1 MSDNSDLNEDEISNN
16 SQQENIE
23 EQNEENEE
31 EQEQNENIEEEE
43 DINEEYINEGNYN
56 NDELTVEELHEKIKR
71 SGVLYMSRVPIGMKI
86 IDIRKLLDDYGIQRC
101 YFVPYKKKLHN
112 VDGKRVQAY
121 KEGWIEFEDKIY
133 AKLAEYQLNGK
144 PIGGN
149 KKCIYRDELWN
160 LKYLHKFKWN
170 DLVESMT
177 MERKIQEKKLKM
189 EIAQSKREN
198 DFIIKNY
205 EKSKKY
211 LNKKREMEK
220 DNNNEDIEN
229 KEKEKN
235 DNNNK
240 KIKNIEGKE
249 FNKKDYSKYKQKK
262 LVD

>member
-1 MSDNSDLNEDEISNN
+1 MSDKSESNEEIPSENSEKDNNEA
-16 SQQENIE
+16 
-23 EQNEENEE
+23 QNEENEE
-31 EQEQNENIEEEE
+31 DENQLIE
-43 DINEEYINEGNYN
+43 DINEKYKYMNET
-56 NDELTVEELHEKIKR
+56 NDELTVEELREKIRR
-71 SGVLYMSRVPIGMKI
+71 SGVLYMSRVSIGMRI

-101 YFVPYKKKLHN
+101 YFVPYKKKLQN

-177 MERKIQEKKLKM
+177 LEKKIQEKELKI

-211 LNKKREMEK
+211 LNKKREMENEDNDNK
-220 DNNNEDIEN
+220 DKDDVKNNNDNNIN
-229 KEKEKN
+229 KEK
-235 DNNNK
+235 K
-240 KIKNIEGKE
+240 KIKNKE
-249 FNKKDYSKYKQKK
+249 FNKKENNKYKQKK
-262 LVD
+262 LVE

>member
-1 MSDNSDLNEDEISNN
+1 MSDKSESREELLSDDSKKDNN
-16 SQQENIE
+16 E
-23 EQNEENEE
+23 EQNEEKEE
-31 EQEQNENIEEEE
+31 DENQLIE
-43 DINEEYINEGNYN
+43 DINEKYKYMNQK
-56 NDELTVEELHEKIKR
+56 NDELTVEELREKIRR

-86 IDIRKLLDDYGIQRC
+86 IDIRKKLDNYGIQRC
-101 YFVPYKKKLHN
+101 YFVPLKKKLKN

-177 MERKIQEKKLKM
+177 LEKKIQEKELKI

-211 LNKKREMEK
+211 LNKKREMENEEQENK
-220 DNNNEDIEN
+220 DINDINNN
-229 KEKEKN
+229 KEK
-235 DNNNK
+235 K
-240 KIKNIEGKE
+240 KIKNKE
-249 FNKKDYSKYKQKK
+249 NNKYKQKK
-262 LVD
+262 LVE

>member
-1 MSDNSDLNEDEISNN
+1 MSDKSESNEEIPSENSEKDNNEA
-16 SQQENIE
+16 
-23 EQNEENEE
+23 QNEENEE
-31 EQEQNENIEEEE
+31 DENQLIE
-43 DINEEYINEGNYN
+43 DINEKYKYMNET
-56 NDELTVEELHEKIKR
+56 NDELTVEELREKIRR
-71 SGVLYMSRVPIGMKI
+71 SGVLYMSRVPIGMRI

-101 YFVPYKKKLHN
+101 YFVPYKKKLQN

-177 MERKIQEKKLKM
+177 LEKKIQEKELKI

-211 LNKKREMEK
+211 LNQKREMENENEENKDK
-220 DNNNEDIEN
+220 DNINNN
-229 KEKEKN
+229 KEK
-235 DNNNK
+235 K
-240 KIKNIEGKE
+240 KIKNKE
-249 FNKKDYSKYKQKK
+249 NNKYKQKK
-262 LVD
+262 LVE

>member
-1 MSDNSDLNEDEISNN
+1 MSDKSESNEEIPSENSKKDNNEA
-16 SQQENIE
+16 
-23 EQNEENEE
+23 QNEENEE
-31 EQEQNENIEEEE
+31 DENQLIE
-43 DINEEYINEGNYN
+43 DINEKYKYMNET
-56 NDELTVEELHEKIKR
+56 NDELTVEELREKIRR
-71 SGVLYMSRVPIGMKI
+71 SGVLYMSRVPIGMRI

-101 YFVPYKKKLHN
+101 YFVPYKKKLQN
-112 VDGKRVQAY
+112 VDGRRVQAY

-177 MERKIQEKKLKM
+177 LEKKIQEKELKI

-198 DFIIKNY
+198 DFIIKSY

-211 LNKKREMEK
+211 LNKKREMENEDNDNK
-220 DNNNEDIEN
+220 DKDDVKNNNDNNIN
-229 KEKEKN
+229 KEK
-235 DNNNK
+235 K
-240 KIKNIEGKE
+240 KIKNKE
-249 FNKKDYSKYKQKK
+249 FNKKENNKYKQKK
-262 LVD
+262 LVE

>member
-1 MSDNSDLNEDEISNN
+1 MSDKSESNEEIPSENSKKDNNEA
-16 SQQENIE
+16 
-23 EQNEENEE
+23 QNEENEE
-31 EQEQNENIEEEE
+31 DENQLIE
-43 DINEEYINEGNYN
+43 DINEKYKYMNET
-56 NDELTVEELHEKIKR
+56 NDELTVEELREKIRR
-71 SGVLYMSRVPIGMKI
+71 SGVLYMSRVPIGMRI

-101 YFVPYKKKLHN
+101 YFVPYKKKLQN
-112 VDGKRVQAY
+112 VDGRRVQAY

-177 MERKIQEKKLKM
+177 LEKKIQEKELKI

-211 LNKKREMEK
+211 LNKKREMENEDNDNK
-220 DNNNEDIEN
+220 DKDDVKNNNDNNIN
-229 KEKEKN
+229 KEK
-235 DNNNK
+235 K
-240 KIKNIEGKE
+240 KIKNKE
-249 FNKKDYSKYKQKK
+249 FNKKENNKYKQKK
-262 LVD
+262 LVE

>member
-1 MSDNSDLNEDEISNN
+1 MSEKSESNEEIPSDNSKKDNN
-16 SQQENIE
+16 E
-23 EQNEENEE
+23 EQNEEKEE
-31 EQEQNENIEEEE
+31 DENQLIEE
-43 DINEEYINEGNYN
+43 INEDYKYMNQT
-56 NDELTVEELHEKIKR
+56 NDELTVEELREKIRR

-86 IDIRKLLDDYGIQRC
+86 IDIRKLLNDYGIQRC
-101 YFVPYKKKLHN
+101 YFIPFKKKLQN
-112 VDGKRVQAY
+112 IDGKRVQAY

-177 MERKIQEKKLKM
+177 LEKKIQEKKLKI

-211 LNKKREMEK
+211 LNKKREEEENK
-220 DNNNEDIEN
+220 DKDKDDINNNN
-229 KEKEKN
+229 KEK
-235 DNNNK
+235 K
-240 KIKNIEGKE
+240 KIKNKE
-249 FNKKDYSKYKQKK
+249 NKENNKYKQKK
-262 LVD
+262 LVE

>member
-1 MSDNSDLNEDEISNN
+1 MSDNSESNKDAISNN
-16 SQQENIE
+16 SKNDDNNNE
-23 EQNEENEE
+23 EQNEDKEE
-31 EQEQNENIEEEE
+31 EQSENIE
-43 DINEEYINEGNYN
+43 DIDKEFINQP
-56 NDELTVEELHEKIKR
+56 NDELTVEELHEKIRR

-86 IDIRKLLDDYGIQRC
+86 IDIRKLLDDYGIERC
-101 YFVPYKKKLHN
+101 YFVPYKKKLQN

-121 KEGWIEFEDKIY
+121 KEGWIEFEDKLY

-177 MERKIQEKKLKM
+177 MEKKIQEKQLKM

-211 LNKKREMEK
+211 LNKKREIENNDNKESEEEK
-220 DNNNEDIEN
+220 DIKKN
-229 KEKEKN
+229 KL
-235 DNNNK
+235 
-240 KIKNIEGKE
+240 KE
-249 FNKKDYSKYKQKK
+249 FDKKDYSKYKQKK
-262 LVD
+262 LID

>member
-1 MSDNSDLNEDEISNN
+1 MSDKSESNEEIPSENSEKDNNEARD
-16 SQQENIE
+16 
-23 EQNEENEE
+23 EENEE
-31 EQEQNENIEEEE
+31 DENQLIE
-43 DINEEYINEGNYN
+43 DINEKYKYMNET
-56 NDELTVEELHEKIKR
+56 NDELTVEELREKIRR
-71 SGVLYMSRVPIGMKI
+71 SGVLYMSRVPIGMRI

-101 YFVPYKKKLHN
+101 YFVPYKKKLQN

-177 MERKIQEKKLKM
+177 LEKKIQEKELKI

-211 LNKKREMEK
+211 LNKKREMENEDNDNK
-220 DNNNEDIEN
+220 DKDDVKNNNDNNIN
-229 KEKEKN
+229 KEK
-235 DNNNK
+235 K
-240 KIKNIEGKE
+240 KIKNKE
-249 FNKKDYSKYKQKK
+249 FNKKENNKYKQKK
-262 LVD
+262 LVE

>member
-1 MSDNSDLNEDEISNN
+1 MSDKSESNEEIPSENSEKDNNEA
-16 SQQENIE
+16 
-23 EQNEENEE
+23 QNEENEE
-31 EQEQNENIEEEE
+31 DENQLIE
-43 DINEEYINEGNYN
+43 DINEKYKYMNET
-56 NDELTVEELHEKIKR
+56 NDELTVEELREKIRR
-71 SGVLYMSRVPIGMKI
+71 SGVLYMSRVPIGMRI

-101 YFVPYKKKLHN
+101 YFVPYKKKLQN

-177 MERKIQEKKLKM
+177 LEKKIQEKELKI

-211 LNKKREMEK
+211 LNKKREMENEDNDNK
-220 DNNNEDIEN
+220 DKDDVNNNNDNNIN
-229 KEKEKN
+229 KEK
-235 DNNNK
+235 K
-240 KIKNIEGKE
+240 KIKNKE
-249 FNKKDYSKYKQKK
+249 FNKKENNKYKQKK
-262 LVD
+262 LVE

>member
-1 MSDNSDLNEDEISNN
+1 MSDKSESSENDISEN
-16 SQQENIE
+16 SQKEKSQNESEEENDNNNNEELEKQEENIG
-23 EQNEENEE
+23 
-31 EQEQNENIEEEE
+31 
-43 DINEEYINEGNYN
+43 DINEEYTDNEN
-56 NDELTVEELHEKIKR
+56 NELTVEELREKIRR

-86 IDIRKLLDDYGIQRC
+86 SDIRRLLDDYGIQRC
-101 YFVPYKKKLHN
+101 YFVPFKKKLHN

-121 KEGWIEFEDKIY
+121 KEGWIEFDDKIY

-170 DLVESMT
+170 DLVEEMT

-211 LNKKREMEK
+211 LNKKKEKELEK
-220 DNNNEDIEN
+220 DDNKDDENNEDDEGNNNN
-229 KEKEKN
+229 KEKKN
-235 DNNNK
+235 KNK
-240 KIKNIEGKE
+240 DFKDKNY
-249 FNKKDYSKYKQKK
+249 NKYKQKK

>member
-1 MSDNSDLNEDEISNN
+1 MSEKSESNEEIPSDNSKKDNN
-16 SQQENIE
+16 E
-23 EQNEENEE
+23 EQNEEKEE
-31 EQEQNENIEEEE
+31 DENQLIEEINENYKYM
-43 DINEEYINEGNYN
+43 NQT
-56 NDELTVEELHEKIKR
+56 NDELTVEELREKIRR

-86 IDIRKLLDDYGIQRC
+86 IDIRKLLNDYGIQRC
-101 YFVPYKKKLHN
+101 YFIPFKKKLQN

-177 MERKIQEKKLKM
+177 LEKKIQEKKLKI

-211 LNKKREMEK
+211 LNKKREEEENK
-220 DNNNEDIEN
+220 DKDKDDINNNN
-229 KEKEKN
+229 KEK
-235 DNNNK
+235 K
-240 KIKNIEGKE
+240 KIKNKE
-249 FNKKDYSKYKQKK
+249 NKENNKYKQKK
-262 LVD
+262 

>member
-1 MSDNSDLNEDEISNN
+1 MSDNSDNSESNKDAISNN
-16 SQQENIE
+16 SKNDDNNNE
-23 EQNEENEE
+23 EQNEDKEE
-31 EQEQNENIEEEE
+31 EQSENIE
-43 DINEEYINEGNYN
+43 DIDKEFINQP
-56 NDELTVEELHEKIKR
+56 NDELTVEELHEKIRR

-86 IDIRKLLDDYGIQRC
+86 IDIRKLLDDYGIERC
-101 YFVPYKKKLHN
+101 YFVPYKKKLQN

-121 KEGWIEFEDKIY
+121 KEGWIEFEDKLY

-177 MERKIQEKKLKM
+177 MEKKIQEKQLKM

-211 LNKKREMEK
+211 LNKKREMENS
-220 DNNNEDIEN
+220 DN
-229 KEKEKN
+229 KESEEEK
-235 DNNNK
+235 DIKKNK
-240 KIKNIEGKE
+240 LKE
-249 FNKKDYSKYKQKK
+249 FDKKDYSKYKQKK
-262 LVD
+262 LID

>member
-1 MSDNSDLNEDEISNN
+1 MSDKSESNEEIPSENSEKDNNEA
-16 SQQENIE
+16 
-23 EQNEENEE
+23 QNEENEE
-31 EQEQNENIEEEE
+31 DENQLIE
-43 DINEEYINEGNYN
+43 DINEKYKYMNET
-56 NDELTVEELHEKIKR
+56 NDELTVEELREKIRR
-71 SGVLYMSRVPIGMKI
+71 SGVLYMSRVPIGMRI

-101 YFVPYKKKLHN
+101 YFVPYKKKLQN
-112 VDGKRVQAY
+112 VDGKRVQAF

-177 MERKIQEKKLKM
+177 LEKKIQEKELKI

-211 LNKKREMEK
+211 LNKKREMENEDNDNK
-220 DNNNEDIEN
+220 DKDDVKNNNDNNIN
-229 KEKEKN
+229 KEK
-235 DNNNK
+235 K
-240 KIKNIEGKE
+240 KIKNKE
-249 FNKKDYSKYKQKK
+249 FNKKENNKYKQKK
-262 LVD
+262 LVE

>member
-1 MSDNSDLNEDEISNN
+1 MSDKSESNEEIPSENSEKDNNEA
-16 SQQENIE
+16 
-23 EQNEENEE
+23 QNEENEE
-31 EQEQNENIEEEE
+31 DENQLIE
-43 DINEEYINEGNYN
+43 DINEKYKYMNET
-56 NDELTVEELHEKIKR
+56 NDELTVEELREKIRR
-71 SGVLYMSRVPIGMKI
+71 SGVLYMSRVPIGMRI

-101 YFVPYKKKLHN
+101 YFVPYKKKLQN

-177 MERKIQEKKLKM
+177 LEKKIQEKELKI

-211 LNKKREMEK
+211 LNKKREMENEDNDNK
-220 DNNNEDIEN
+220 DKDDVKNNNDNNIN
-229 KEKEKN
+229 KEK
-235 DNNNK
+235 K
-240 KIKNIEGKE
+240 KIKNKE
-249 FNKKDYSKYKQKK
+249 FNKKENNKYKQKK
-262 LVD
+262 LVE

>member
-1 MSDNSDLNEDEISNN
+1 MSENYNNSYSQENNNSNN
-16 SQQENIE
+16 SNNSEEKNNQPEN
-23 EQNEENEE
+23 N
-31 EQEQNENIEEEE
+31 NENNV
-43 DINEEYINEGNYN
+43 DINEIDIKNE
-56 NDELTVEELHEKIKR
+56 NDELTVQELREKIKR

-86 IDIRKLLDDYGIQRC
+86 IDIRRLLEDYGIQRC
-101 YFVPYKKKLHN
+101 YFIPLKKKLKN

-121 KEGWIEFEDKIY
+121 KEGWIEFEDKLY
-133 AKLAEYQLNGK
+133 AKLAEYELNGK

-177 MERKIQEKKLKM
+177 LEKKIQEKKLKM
-189 EIAQSKREN
+189 EIKQGDREN
-198 DFIIKNY
+198 NFIVKNY

-240 KIKNIEGKE
+240 EINI
-249 FNKKDYSKYKQKK
+249 
-262 LVD
+262 L

>member
-1 MSDNSDLNEDEISNN
+1 MSDKSESREELPSDDSKKDNN
-16 SQQENIE
+16 E
-23 EQNEENEE
+23 EQNEEKEE
-31 EQEQNENIEEEE
+31 DENQLIE
-43 DINEEYINEGNYN
+43 DINEKYKYMNQK
-56 NDELTVEELHEKIKR
+56 NDELTVEELREKIRR

-86 IDIRKLLDDYGIQRC
+86 IDIRKKLDNYGIQRC
-101 YFVPYKKKLHN
+101 YFVPLKKKLKN

-177 MERKIQEKKLKM
+177 LEKKIQEKELKI

-211 LNKKREMEK
+211 LNKKREMENEEQENK
-220 DNNNEDIEN
+220 DKNDINNN
-229 KEKEKN
+229 KEK
-235 DNNNK
+235 K
-240 KIKNIEGKE
+240 KIKNKE
-249 FNKKDYSKYKQKK
+249 NNKYKQKK
-262 LVD
+262 LVE

>member
-1 MSDNSDLNEDEISNN
+1 MSDKSESREELPSDDSQKDNN
-16 SQQENIE
+16 K
-23 EQNEENEE
+23 EQNEEKEE
-31 EQEQNENIEEEE
+31 DENQLIE
-43 DINEEYINEGNYN
+43 DINEKYKYMNQK
-56 NDELTVEELHEKIKR
+56 NDELTVEELREKIRR

-86 IDIRKLLDDYGIQRC
+86 IDIRKKLDNYGIQRC
-101 YFVPYKKKLHN
+101 YFVPLKKKLKN

-177 MERKIQEKKLKM
+177 LEKKIQEKELKI

-211 LNKKREMEK
+211 LNQKREMENENEENKDK
-220 DNNNEDIEN
+220 DNINNN
-229 KEKEKN
+229 KEK
-235 DNNNK
+235 K
-240 KIKNIEGKE
+240 KIKNKE
-249 FNKKDYSKYKQKK
+249 NNKYKQKK
-262 LVD
+262 LVE

>member
-1 MSDNSDLNEDEISNN
+1 MSDNSDNSESNKDAISNN
-16 SQQENIE
+16 SKNDDNNNEKQNEDKEEEQSENIE
-23 EQNEENEE
+23 
-31 EQEQNENIEEEE
+31 
-43 DINEEYINEGNYN
+43 DIDKEFINQP
-56 NDELTVEELHEKIKR
+56 NDELTVEELHEKIRR

-86 IDIRKLLDDYGIQRC
+86 IDIRKLLDDYGIERC
-101 YFVPYKKKLHN
+101 YFVPYKKKLQN

-121 KEGWIEFEDKIY
+121 KEGWIEFEDKLY

-170 DLVESMT
+170 DLMENIT
-177 MERKIQEKKLKM
+177 MEKKIQEKKLKI

-211 LNKKREMEK
+211 LNKKTQNA
-220 DNNNEDIEN
+220 DNENENGEEE
-229 KEKEKN
+229 KEKEEK
-235 DNNNK
+235 DK
-240 KIKNIEGKE
+240 AIKNSEKE
-249 FNKKDYSKYKQKK
+249 FSKKDFTKYKQKK
-262 LVD
+262 LIK

>member
-133 AKLAEYQLNGK
+133 AKLAEYQF
-144 PIGGN
+144 
-149 KKCIYRDELWN
+149 WN

-235 DNNNK
+235 DNKNK

>member
-1 MSDNSDLNEDEISNN
+1 MSDKSESTEEIPSENSEKDNNEA
-16 SQQENIE
+16 
-23 EQNEENEE
+23 QNEENEE
-31 EQEQNENIEEEE
+31 DENQLIE
-43 DINEEYINEGNYN
+43 DINEKYKYMNES
-56 NDELTVEELHEKIKR
+56 NDELTVEELREKIRR
-71 SGVLYMSRVPIGMKI
+71 SGVLYMSRVPIGMRI

-101 YFVPYKKKLHN
+101 YFVPYKKKLQN

-177 MERKIQEKKLKM
+177 LEKKIQEKELKI

-211 LNKKREMEK
+211 LNKKREMENEDNDNK
-220 DNNNEDIEN
+220 DKDDVKNNNDNNIN
-229 KEKEKN
+229 KEK
-235 DNNNK
+235 K
-240 KIKNIEGKE
+240 KIKNKE
-249 FNKKDYSKYKQKK
+249 FNKKENNKYKQKK
-262 LVD
+262 LVE

>member
-1 MSDNSDLNEDEISNN
+1 M
-16 SQQENIE
+16 QNI
-23 EQNEENEE
+23 
-31 EQEQNENIEEEE
+31 
-43 DINEEYINEGNYN
+43 
-56 NDELTVEELHEKIKR
+56 
-71 SGVLYMSRVPIGMKI
+71 
-86 IDIRKLLDDYGIQRC
+86 
-101 YFVPYKKKLHN
+101 
-112 VDGKRVQAY
+112 DGKRVQAY
-121 KEGWIEFEDKIY
+121 KEGWIEFEDKLY

-177 MERKIQEKKLKM
+177 MEKKIQEKKLKM

-220 DNNNEDIEN
+220 NEN
-229 KEKEKN
+229 KESEEEKEIKKVKNKELDKN
-235 DNNNK
+235 D
-240 KIKNIEGKE
+240 
-249 FNKKDYSKYKQKK
+249 FSRYKQKK
-262 LVD
+262 LID